1 MHPILAHPSSL
12 AVYVAIWIPL
22 GVLLAALLALQGAL
36 GWADALIAAVPLS
49 VAYGF
54 LCLSAWYVTGGAPV
68 DRLGA
73 MRVAASAIASAFL
86 SSAMW
91 LLLARGWMGLV
102 VSLMR
107 RDDVP
112 GSFRTGAPTLFGFGF
127 LLYLL
132 AMAVSYLAAAFAVS
146 RDAERRGL
154 ELQVLAREAEL
165 RALRAQ
171 IDPHFLFNSL
181 QSISALTTADPA
193 AARGMCL
200 LLADFLRD
208 TLALGARAR
217 IPLASELALARRF
230 LAIEQ
235 VRFGDR
241 LRVDVAAAPDA
252 EACDVP
258 PLLVQPLVEN
268 AVTHGVAHVLEGGI
282 VSVRA
287 EKRPASLVLVVENP
301 CDPDRPA
308 GRGTGLGLRNV
319 RERLQSEYGDDAVL
333 QAGESSGRF
342 TARIEIAL
350 AGNRQLAAE
359 PPEPDATD
367 RELQEA
373 KWELIAA
380 HRELRGPHAEETRRK
395 LEAAEEEINGRLR
408 EREAERRKPEA
419 ES

>member
-1 MHPILAHPSSL
+1 MHPILARPWRL
-12 AVYVAIWIPL
+12 AVYIAIWIPL

-36 GWADALIAAVPLS
+36 GWRDALLVAVPMS

-54 LCLSAWYVTGGAPV
+54 LSLSSWYVTGGSPV
-68 DRLGA
+68 ERVGA
-73 MRVAASAIASAFL
+73 ARVALTAVSSAFI
-86 SSAMW
+86 SSAVW
-91 LLLARGWMGLV
+91 LLLARGWMALI
-102 VSLMR
+102 VSLTGR
-107 RDDVP
+107 GDVP

-193 AARGMCL
+193 AARRMCL

-208 TLALGARAR
+208 TLALGSRAR
-217 IPLASELALARRF
+217 IPLSRELSLAQRF
-230 LAIEQ
+230 LAIEK

-241 LRVDVAAAPDA
+241 LQVDVESSPDA
-252 EACDVP
+252 DASEVP
-258 PLLVQPLVEN
+258 PLLLQPLVEN
-268 AVTHGVAHVLEGGI
+268 AVTHGIAHVLDGG
-282 VSVRA
+282 VVRVRA
-287 EKRPASLVLVVENP
+287 ERRAVSLVLTVENP

-319 RERLQSEYGDDAVL
+319 RARLHSVYGDDGML
-333 QAGESSGRF
+333 QVQESGGRYL
-342 TARIEIAL
+342 ARIEVPL
-350 AGNRQLAAE
+350 ASSPSGNGTASLSGQAAQ
-359 PPEPDATD
+359 A
-367 RELQEA
+367 
-373 KWELIAA
+373 
-380 HRELRGPHAEETRRK
+380 
-395 LEAAEEEINGRLR
+395 
-408 EREAERRKPEA
+408 
-419 ES
+419 